1 MNAGEEAKTAV
12 LVRRAFALL
21 AIAAAVGLLVV
32 WILSWTLLSHSDR
45 YGRVD
50 IPGSAVL
57 HLPAGEI
64 EVAFRTL
71 TPTTNGSGGALNVP
85 PLSLGV
91 HPANGKG
98 PDPEVEEDFG
108 TTASVNGDA
117 HVRVWTLRIEREGSY
132 RVVSDGEVGGYIKPQ
147 LTFGDE
153 DSVGDLLLWL
163 AILAGA
169 AFAAAVGAH
178 LVLRR
183 SRTEPKTP

>member
-1 MNAGEEAKTAV
+1 MSGGDEARTAV

-57 HLPAGEI
+57 HLPQGEI

-71 TPTTNGSGGALNVP
+71 TPTTNGGGGALNVP

-98 PDPEVEEDFG
+98 PDPEVDRTSAPRRASTATPTCG
-108 TTASVNGDA
+108 SGPCRSSARATTASSATARWAGHQPAAD
-117 HVRVWTLRIEREGSY
+117 LRRRGLG
-132 RVVSDGEVGGYIKPQ
+132 RRRPP
-147 LTFGDE
+147 
-153 DSVGDLLLWL
+153 
-163 AILAGA
+163 LAGDPR
-169 AFAAAVGAH
+169 GRLSGGGDRHH
-178 LVLRR
+178 LVVRR
-183 SRTEPKTP
+183 SRAESKAP

>member
-1 MNAGEEAKTAV
+1 MSGGDEARTAV

-57 HLPAGEI
+57 HLPQGEI

-71 TPTTNGSGGALNVP
+71 TPTTNGGGGALNVP

-98 PDPEVEEDFG
+98 PDPEVDEDFG

-117 HVRVWTLRIEREGSY
+117 HVRVWTVQIEREGNY
-132 RVVSDGEVGGYIKPQ
+132 RVVSDGEVGGYINPQ

-153 DSVGDLLLWL
+153 DSVGDVLLWL

-169 AFAAAVGAH
+169 SAVAAIGAH
-178 LVLRR
+178 LVVRR
-183 SRTEPKTP
+183 SRAESKAP